1 MTRTVFANKRNFSHK
16 GSGDQSMGSA
26 PDVCKT
32 PVGNSTPPIP
42 YTVVSIAGDLD
53 QCTKSVFIDGHPTA
67 IASSIHKKCSGDE
80 PGKAKGLGSGTT
92 GDITQFVSYSYDVRC
107 EGEGVVRHMDLTQ
120 MNRGNTVGMIHGTT
134 ATSEDQ
140 DHQQETDSEP
150 RLKNIVLRLDISA
163 DQGVK
168 SKDTYRLS
176 TSDGSYQCTK
186 TVSAD
191 MVKGDTYID
200 LLYEKL
206 DTEKKY
212 TLEHTDSYTEET
224 HSYFKN
230 ISFLS
235 LCLLSPTARRSVR

>member
-107 EGEGVVRHMDLTQ
+107 EGEGAVRHMDLTQ
-120 MNRGNTVGMIHGTT
+120 MNKGNTVGMIHGAT
-134 ATSEDQ
+134 ASSDDNDQ
-140 DHQQETDSEP
+140 EQEEKSEP
-150 RLKNIVLRLDISA
+150 RLKNIVLRLNISA
-163 DQGVK
+163 DQGVQCDDK
-168 SKDTYRLS
+168 YRLS
-176 TSDGSYQCTK
+176 VSDGSYQCTK

-191 MVKGDTYID
+191 MIKGDSYID
-200 LLYEKL
+200 LLYEEL

-212 TLEHTDSYTEET
+212 TLEHIDSHTGET
-224 HSYFKN
+224 YIYFN
-230 ISFLS
+230 DISFLS
-235 LCLLSPTARRSVR
+235 LSLLSTTARRSVE